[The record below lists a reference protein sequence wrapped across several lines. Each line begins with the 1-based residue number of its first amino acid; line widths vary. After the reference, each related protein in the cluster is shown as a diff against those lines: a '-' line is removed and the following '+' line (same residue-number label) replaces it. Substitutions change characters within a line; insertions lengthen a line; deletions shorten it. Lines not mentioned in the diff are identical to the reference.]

1 MNEEL
6 GQMAE
11 NASNYKEANL
21 LVKKYESIIRSQN
34 KGILNIAFCQVKFL
48 NDLENQKDSCK

>member
-6 GQMAE
+6 GQMAK

-34 KGILNIAFCQVKFL
+34 NGILNNAFCQVKFL
-48 NDLENQKDSCK
+48 NDFENQKDSWK